1 MGETESLQSPAIEN
15 GDSKTSGQLTKAL
28 IDAGFESM
36 HDYDEGHSQ
45 FGSPWTYL
53 ICFKDYK
60 SRANWY
66 RTAPEI
72 DIQLHNRL
80 HKTKS
85 GQPILRYFDAPTMID
100 YQTPSKAEET
110 VYCRS
115 ECGSDYE
122 CDEYTGFDHD
132 EHIIPTSHLEA
143 RKSSDS
149 GKYGGR
155 GLFAAQDIPQGLT
168 LPVTTAVK
176 SFHVLPSTWSIIEQ
190 LHDWANNDTTVEMAC
205 LKDEL
210 GSIYTFTEGYGYK
223 ASLLV
228 SKIVHD

>member
-45 FGSPWTYL
+45 FGAPWTYL

-85 GQPILRYFDAPTMID
+85 GRPILRYFDTPTMIG

-110 VYCRS
+110 VFCRS

-122 CDEYTGFDHD
+122 CDEYTGFDQD

-143 RKSSDS
+143 RKSSD

-168 LPVTTAVK
+168 LPVSTAVK
-176 SFHVLPSTWSIIEQ
+176 SFHVLPSTWSIIAQ
-190 LHDWANNDTTVEMAC
+190 LHEYSADEITY

-210 GSIYTFTEGYGYK
+210 DSIYTFTEGYGYK

-228 SKIVHD
+228 SKVVHD